1 MANSRSENSPQGRV
15 DVLSGVPY
23 KDLSD
28 LMAHYQADRIY
39 NESQIVTDK
48 LEQFNTFVTD
58 EILPRIGEVDARFDF
73 EEVIPTGSFKEHSVI
88 SQKTNFQNYIEHE
101 FDFMLVLRDLGAHS
115 EGVSLVDCV
124 ISGEE
129 KQGAFKHI
137 FLSGDSLKRWQD
149 CCVLRDEIYL
159 LDADKVMQSFE
170 QVVVTVMNEMMEREE
185 GFVPGCIEIS
195 RNGPALTLQFDI
207 AKLPLEM
214 QSPYPEDWQGVTLRK
229 AGYNCINN
237 WSIDLVVCVTAAD
250 VFSTYDSWTSRKR
263 KWPSKDVEKELVRLP
278 AHLVAKSFDS
288 IPHSWRL
295 STSKAELVLA
305 DYISQTQPLVRK
317 CWLVLKAMLKAH
329 LSQPKFI
336 TSYNL
341 KTILFYTMD
350 HVPLGY
356 WTEDNLPELLLALI
370 DAIIIGLGT
379 RAFPHYFLPSVN
391 LLSQSASEDHV
402 VGLLQKC
409 YQVRTKPDKYL
420 SSTPNFE
427 TYLTDLL

>member
-1 MANSRSENSPQGRV
+1 MASSKSENSPQERV

-23 KDLSD
+23 RDLSD
-28 LMAHYQADRIY
+28 LIAHYQADRIY
-39 NESQIVTDK
+39 NESQVATDK
-48 LEQFNTFVTD
+48 LEQFNAFVTD
-58 EILPRIGEVDARFDF
+58 EILPRISEVGARFDF

-101 FDFMLVLRDLGAHS
+101 FDFMLVMRELGAHS

-129 KQGAFKHI
+129 KQDAFKNI

-149 CCVLRDEIYL
+149 CCVLRDGNHL

-185 GFVPGCIEIS
+185 RFVPGCIEIS

-214 QSPYPEDWQGVTLRK
+214 QSPYPEDWQGVMLRK

-237 WSIDLVVCVTAAD
+237 WRTDLVICVTAAD
-250 VFSTYDSWTSRKR
+250 VFNTYDSWTSRKR
-263 KWPSKDVEKELVRLP
+263 KWPSKDVEEKLVRMP

-295 STSKAELVLA
+295 STSKA
-305 DYISQTQPLVRK
+305 
-317 CWLVLKAMLKAH
+317 
-329 LSQPKFI
+329 
-336 TSYNL
+336 
-341 KTILFYTMD
+341 
-350 HVPLGY
+350 
-356 WTEDNLPELLLALI
+356 
-370 DAIIIGLGT
+370 
-379 RAFPHYFLPSVN
+379 
-391 LLSQSASEDHV
+391 
-402 VGLLQKC
+402 
-409 YQVRTKPDKYL
+409 
-420 SSTPNFE
+420 
-427 TYLTDLL
+427 

>member
-1 MANSRSENSPQGRV
+1 MAYSKSESSPQERV
-15 DVLSGVPY
+15 DLLSGVPY
-23 KDLSD
+23 RDLSD

-39 NESQIVTDK
+39 NESQIVSNK
-48 LEQFNTFVTD
+48 LEQFNTFVTE
-58 EILPRIGEVDARFDF
+58 EILPRICEVDDRFDF
-73 EEVIPTGSFKEHSVI
+73 EEVIPTGSFKEQSVI
-88 SQKTNFQNYIEHE
+88 SQKTNFQNYVEHE

-129 KQGAFKHI
+129 KQDAFKHI
-137 FLSGDSLKRWQD
+137 FVSGDSLKRWQD
-149 CCVLRDEIYL
+149 CCVLRDGNHL
-159 LDADKVMQSFE
+159 LDADKIMQSFE
-170 QVVVTVMNEMMEREE
+170 KVVVTVMNEMMEREE
-185 GFVPGCIEIS
+185 GFVPGCIAIS

-237 WSIDLVVCVTAAD
+237 WSIDLVVCVTAAH
-250 VFSTYDSWTSRKR
+250 VFNTYDSWASRKR
-263 KWPSKDVEKELVRLP
+263 RWPSKDVEKELVRLP
-278 AHLVAKSFDS
+278 AHLVAKSIDS

-295 STSKAELVLA
+295 STSRAELILA
-305 DYISQTQPLVRK
+305 NDISETQPLVRK
-317 CWLVLKAMLKAH
+317 CWLVLKAILKAH

-350 HVPLGY
+350 RVPPGY
-356 WTEDNLPELLLALI
+356 WTEENLPELLLAVI
-370 DAIIIGLGT
+370 DIIIIGLGT

-420 SSTPNFE
+420 ASTPNFG

>member
-1 MANSRSENSPQGRV
+1 MANNKSENNSQERV

-23 KDLSD
+23 RDLSD

-39 NESQIVTDK
+39 NESQVATDK
-48 LEQFNTFVTD
+48 LEQFNTFVTE
-58 EILPRIGEVDARFDF
+58 EILPRISEVDARFDF

-101 FDFMLVLRDLGAHS
+101 FDFMLVLRGMGAHS
-115 EGVSLVDCV
+115 EGVSLIDCV

-129 KQGAFKHI
+129 KQDTYKHI
-137 FLSGDSLKRWQD
+137 VLTGDSFKRWQD
-149 CCVLRDEIYL
+149 CCVLRDGNHL
-159 LDADKVMQSFE
+159 LDADKIMQSFE
-170 QVVVTVMNEMMEREE
+170 EAAVTVMNKMMEREE
-185 GFVPGCIEIS
+185 GFVPGCIDIS

-214 QSPYPEDWQGVTLRK
+214 QSPYPEDWQGVTLLK

-250 VFSTYDSWTSRKR
+250 VFNTYDCWASRKR
-263 KWPSKDVEKELVRLP
+263 KWPSQEVEKELVCMP
-278 AHLVAKSFDS
+278 AHLVAKSIDS

-295 STSKAELVLA
+295 STSRAELVLA

-317 CWLVLKAMLKAH
+317 CWLVLKAILKAH

-341 KTILFYTMD
+341 KTVLFYTMD
-350 HVPLGY
+350 HVPPGY
-356 WTEDNLPELLLALI
+356 WTEENLPELLLAII
-370 DAIIIGLGT
+370 DAMIIGLGT

-391 LLSQSASEDHV
+391 LLSHSTSEDHV

-409 YQVRTKPDKYL
+409 YQVRTKPDKFL
-420 SSTPNFE
+420 ASTPNFE

>member
-1 MANSRSENSPQGRV
+1 MANSKSENSPQERV

-23 KDLSD
+23 RDLSD

-48 LEQFNTFVTD
+48 LEQFNTLVTE
-58 EILPRIGEVDARFDF
+58 EILPRIGEVDSRFDF

-124 ISGEE
+124 ISGKE
-129 KQGAFKHI
+129 KQEAFKHVV
-137 FLSGDSLKRWQD
+137 LSGDSLKRWQD
-149 CCVLRDEIYL
+149 CCVFRDGNHL
-159 LDADKVMQSFE
+159 LDADKIMQSFE
-170 QVVVTVMNEMMEREE
+170 EAGVTVMNEMMEREE
-185 GFVPGCIEIS
+185 GFVPGCIAIS

-237 WSIDLVVCVTAAD
+237 WSIDLVICVTAAD
-250 VFSTYDSWTSRKR
+250 IFNTYDSWTSRKR
-263 KWPSKDVEKELVRLP
+263 KWPSNDVEKELVRMS
-278 AHLVAKSFDS
+278 AHLVAKSIDS

-295 STSKAELVLA
+295 STSRAELILA
-305 DYISQTQPLVRK
+305 DYIIETQPLVRK
-317 CWLVLKAMLKAH
+317 CWLVLKAILKAH

-350 HVPLGY
+350 HVPPGY
-356 WTEDNLPELLLALI
+356 WTEENLPELLLAVI
-370 DAIIIGLGT
+370 DAISIGLAT

-402 VGLLQKC
+402 NGL
-409 YQVRTKPDKYL
+409 
-420 SSTPNFE
+420 
-427 TYLTDLL
+427 

>member
-1 MANSRSENSPQGRV
+1 MANSKSENSPQERV

-23 KDLSD
+23 RDLSD

-48 LEQFNTFVTD
+48 LEQFNTFVTE
-58 EILPRIGEVDARFDF
+58 EILPRIGEVDSRFDF
-73 EEVIPTGSFKEHSVI
+73 EEVIPTGSFKERSVI
-88 SQKTNFQNYIEHE
+88 GQKTNFQNYIEHE

-124 ISGEE
+124 ISGKE
-129 KQGAFKHI
+129 KQEAFKHV
-137 FLSGDSLKRWQD
+137 LSGDSLKRWQD
-149 CCVLRDEIYL
+149 CCVFRDGNHL
-159 LDADKVMQSFE
+159 LDADKIMQSFE
-170 QVVVTVMNEMMEREE
+170 EAGVTVMNEMMEREE
-185 GFVPGCIEIS
+185 GFVPGCIAIS

-237 WSIDLVVCVTAAD
+237 WSIDLVICVTAAD
-250 VFSTYDSWTSRKR
+250 IFNTYDSWTSRKR
-263 KWPSKDVEKELVRLP
+263 KWPSNDVEKELVRMS
-278 AHLVAKSFDS
+278 AHLVAKSIDS

-295 STSKAELVLA
+295 STSRAELILA
-305 DYISQTQPLVRK
+305 DYIIETQPLVRK
-317 CWLVLKAMLKAH
+317 CWLVLKAILKAH

-341 KTILFYTMD
+341 KTIPFYTMD
-350 HVPLGY
+350 HVPPGY
-356 WTEDNLPELLLALI
+356 WTEENLPELLLAVI
-370 DAIIIGLGT
+370 DAISIGLAT

-402 VGLLQKC
+402 NGLLQKC
-409 YQVRTKPDKYL
+409 YQVRTKPGKYL
-420 SSTPNFE
+420 ASTPNFE

>member
-1 MANSRSENSPQGRV
+1 MANSKSEKSPQGRV

-28 LMAHYQADRIY
+28 LMACYQADRIY
-39 NESQIVTDK
+39 NESQVVTDK

-58 EILPRIGEVDARFDF
+58 EILPRICEIDARFDF

-115 EGVSLVDCV
+115 DGVSLADCV

-129 KQGAFKHI
+129 EQDAFKRI
-137 FLSGDSLKRWQD
+137 VLSGDSLKRWQD
-149 CCVLRDEIYL
+149 YCVLSDGNYL
-159 LDADKVMQSFE
+159 LNADKIMQSFE
-170 QVVVTVMNEMMEREE
+170 QVVDTVMNEMMEREE
-185 GFVPGCIEIS
+185 GLVPGCIAIS

-214 QSPYPEDWQGVTLRK
+214 QSPYPEDWQGVMLRK

-250 VFSTYDSWTSRKR
+250 IFNTYGSWAFRKR
-263 KWPSKDVEKELVRLP
+263 NWPSKNIENELFRMP
-278 AHLVAKSFDS
+278 AHLVAKSIDS
-288 IPHSWRL
+288 VPNSWRL
-295 STSKAELVLA
+295 STSRAELVLA
-305 DYISQTQPLVRK
+305 DYISETRPLVRN
-317 CWLVLKAMLKAH
+317 CWLVLKAILKAH

-350 HVPLGY
+350 RVPPGY
-356 WTEDNLPELLLALI
+356 WTEENLPELLLAVI
-370 DAIIIGLGT
+370 DSIIIGLGT

-391 LLSQSASEDHV
+391 LLSQSASEDHIF
-402 VGLLQKC
+402 GLLQKC

-420 SSTPNFE
+420 ASTPNFE

>member
-1 MANSRSENSPQGRV
+1 MAYSKSESSPQERV
-15 DVLSGVPY
+15 DLLSGVPY
-23 KDLSD
+23 RDLSD

-39 NESQIVTDK
+39 NESQIVSNK
-48 LEQFNTFVTD
+48 LEQFNTFVTE
-58 EILPRIGEVDARFDF
+58 EILPRICQVDGRFDF
-73 EEVIPTGSFKEHSVI
+73 EEVIPTGSFKEQSVI
-88 SQKTNFQNYIEHE
+88 SQKTNFQNYVEQE

-129 KQGAFKHI
+129 KQDAFKHI
-137 FLSGDSLKRWQD
+137 FVSGDSLKRWQD
-149 CCVLRDEIYL
+149 CCVLRDGNHL
-159 LDADKVMQSFE
+159 LDADKIMQSFE
-170 QVVVTVMNEMMEREE
+170 KVVVTVMNEMMEREE
-185 GFVPGCIEIS
+185 GFVPGCIAIS

-237 WSIDLVVCVTAAD
+237 WSIDLVVCVTAAH
-250 VFSTYDSWTSRKR
+250 VFNTYDSWASRKR
-263 KWPSKDVEKELVRLP
+263 RWPSKDVEKELVRLP
-278 AHLVAKSFDS
+278 AHLVAKSIDS

-295 STSKAELVLA
+295 STSRAELILA
-305 DYISQTQPLVRK
+305 NYISETQPLVRK
-317 CWLVLKAMLKAH
+317 CWLVLKAILKAH

-341 KTILFYTMD
+341 KTILFYSMD
-350 HVPLGY
+350 RVPPGY
-356 WTEDNLPELLLALI
+356 WTEENLPELLLAVI
-370 DAIIIGLGT
+370 DIIIIGLGT

-420 SSTPNFE
+420 ASTPNFE